1 MLTTE
6 LRKNIDEKWNACW
19 PLSTLRPIA
28 ILDLVSYLFF
38 FKKISGHILVSENS
52 ENKSNPGF
60 TNTREKELITWATF
74 KTLDEQSMHTVFS
87 CENGVLDLV
96 KKYHRHSSYEV
107 FLKGNLLL
115 APTPKLLFNAAG
127 IIKLIE
133 SNDEKTKGSIIEYLL
148 NKTEV
153 NGQNGQA
160 FLPEH
165 LANLI
170 VSIIQPKETDWMLDP
185 STGNGNLL
193 VNSLKYISKKNP
205 EFPRNLEHNFG
216 SGRFVGIESDLT
228 NLRIGGMN
236 MILNGIPNPELKI
249 AGSALDLNSITTEQ
263 PTAFV
268 TNLVFTA
275 GDNKTGSEGN
285 SVMEP
290 TRKEIFHL
298 NFILKNSNP
307 GTRAV
312 IIIPDAF
319 LYNIGT
325 DIIKVR
331 QEIID
336 NFKLEGVISVNDR
349 TASQFL
355 GTSILIF
362 SRETTSTDKVWF
374 YKIENK
380 VKSNKQNGDTENSN
394 PNNSKDISEQQ
405 DEVMNII
412 NQFRNRD
419 SRTEK
424 KNPDFFYITADDIR
438 SRNYNLSYNEYI
450 LFLNQEKPSSPT
462 ESNSIEKRIGINQI
476 KNQPLFPAAERIP
489 LPKKRY
495 AKKIIAISLLSLVVI
510 GIAFSCYWVFY
521 LKRDLPFM
529 KKQAAITARAKDS
542 TITVPTNNS
551 KNIAQLTDSTNIN
564 PTKYVVVTRAYF
576 YSTPDSSSRRDI
588 YINRYSNTILTPIDE
603 KNGFVYVVYINKRGE
618 STKGWLKKKDLRPSK

>member
-1 MLTTE
+1 MLTPE

-19 PLSTLRPIA
+19 PLSTLKPIA
-28 ILDLVSYLFF
+28 ILDLISYLFF

-52 ENKSNPGF
+52 ENKSNLGF
-60 TNTREKELITWATF
+60 TNPKERELITWSTF
-74 KTLDEQSMHTVFS
+74 KTLDEQNMHIVFS

-96 KKYHRHSSYEV
+96 KKYHRHSAYEV

-115 APTPKLLFNAAG
+115 SPTPKLLFNASA

-165 LANLI
+165 LADLM
-170 VSIIQPKETDWMLDP
+170 VSIIQPKEIDWLLDP
-185 STGNGNLL
+185 SAGNGNLL

-205 EFPRNLEHNFG
+205 EFSRNLANNFG

-236 MILNGIPNPELKI
+236 IILNGIPNPELKI
-249 AGSALDLNSITTEQ
+249 FSSALNLDSITTEQ
-263 PTAFV
+263 PTVFV
-268 TNLVFTA
+268 ANLVFTA
-275 GDNKTGSEGN
+275 GDNKQGSEGN
-285 SVMEP
+285 SLMEP

-312 IIIPDAF
+312 VIIPDAF

-325 DIIKVR
+325 EIIKVR

-349 TASQFL
+349 TAPQFL
-355 GTSILIF
+355 GTGILIF
-362 SRETTSTDKVWF
+362 SRETTPTDKVWF
-374 YKIENK
+374 YKIESK

-394 PNNSKDISEQQ
+394 PDNSKDISGQQ
-405 DEVMNII
+405 DDVMNII

-419 SRTEK
+419 SKTEK

-476 KNQPLFPAAERIP
+476 KNQPLFPAAEKIP
-489 LPKKRY
+489 LPKKSY
-495 AKKIIAISLLSLVVI
+495 AKKIIVISIFSIIIIGGGFLS
-510 GIAFSCYWVFY
+510 YWVFY
-521 LKRDLPFM
+521 LKKDFPFFT
-529 KKQAAITARAKDS
+529 KPASIASKPKDS
-542 TITVPTNNS
+542 TISSSTINT
-551 KNIAQLTDSTNIN
+551 KNTIQLPDSTNITS
-564 PTKYVVVTRAYF
+564 TKYVVVTRAYF
-576 YSTPDSSSRRDI
+576 YSTPDSNARRDI

-618 STKGWLKKKDLRPSK
+618 STKGWLNKKDLRPSK